1 MGDVNRINAAMTVDA
16 MTDGSLG
23 IGIFFGKGVAQGGY
37 KIYLHR
43 FIIVQFVN
51 DSNLA
56 PTIEVKSWLLSM

>member
-51 DSNLA
+51 DSN
-56 PTIEVKSWLLSM
+56 